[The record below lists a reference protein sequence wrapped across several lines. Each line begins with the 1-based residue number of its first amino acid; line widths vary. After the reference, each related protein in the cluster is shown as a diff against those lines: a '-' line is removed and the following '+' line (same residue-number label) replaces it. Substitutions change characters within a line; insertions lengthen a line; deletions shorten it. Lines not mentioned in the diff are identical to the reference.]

1 MAAPAP
7 GAVSVAYTTTRPA
20 DAEAFAAALVES
32 RLVACVNIT
41 PVRSVYRWKGALE
54 REDEALLIV
63 KLPTSNR
70 AALLELVRKHHAYET
85 PEVLFLDV
93 AGGHA
98 PYLDWVLAEAG
109 GAPSGSG

>member
-1 MAAPAP
+1 VRKHHA
-7 GAVSVAYTTTRPA
+7 
-20 DAEAFAAALVES
+20 
-32 RLVACVNIT
+32 
-41 PVRSVYRWKGALE
+41 VRSVYRWKGALE